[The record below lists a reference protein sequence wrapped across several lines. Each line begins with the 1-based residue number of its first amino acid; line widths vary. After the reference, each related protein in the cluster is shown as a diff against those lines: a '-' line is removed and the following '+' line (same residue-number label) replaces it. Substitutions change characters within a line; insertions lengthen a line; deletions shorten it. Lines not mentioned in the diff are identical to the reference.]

1 MNLCKNC
8 SETHVS
14 RFKNCALPHVERV
27 READRCVHVVYTA
40 LIGAYD
46 DFEAFSAAHEPYRRP
61 GVCYVAIVDAVR
73 SNRSSSYWNAI
84 VRPTLSMSNARSAH
98 LLKPLALFL
107 FPLAN
112 WIVYLDAKT
121 TLTAPP
127 VGWIREASGG
137 AAGLVVLRHP
147 HNPIEYAADGLVRE
161 IVQERRWVAR
171 RRRANWKTDVQDVDR
186 LAQRYCALGPMCRIG
201 DVIESSLMAWNSR
214 YRPSTPMRA
223 LACAWFRE
231 VFETSQREQLSFPF
245 VVDALGARE
254 HVRYLPSKL
263 YRRHWGFMPHLACT
277 ASGVCKPEPAHAHAG
292 ASRSLRAP
300 LKKTAAA
307 ETPSAAK

>member
-1 MNLCKNC
+1 M
-8 SETHVS
+8 
-14 RFKNCALPHVERV
+14 
-27 READRCVHVVYTA
+27 
-40 LIGAYD
+40 
-46 DFEAFSAAHEPYRRP
+46 
-61 GVCYVAIVDAVR
+61 AIVDAVR
-73 SNRSSSYWNAI
+73 SNRSSYWNAI
-84 VRPTLSMSNARSAH
+84 VRPTLSVSNARSAH

-201 DVIESSLMAWNSR
+201 
-214 YRPSTPMRA
+214 
-223 LACAWFRE
+223 
-231 VFETSQREQLSFPF
+231 
-245 VVDALGARE
+245 
-254 HVRYLPSKL
+254 
-263 YRRHWGFMPHLACT
+263 RRHRVEFDGLELALPPIDADARARVRVVSRGVRNVAERAAFLFRLSWTRSERASTCAICLRNCT
-277 ASGVCKPEPAHAHAG
+277 GGTGDLCRTSRARRAAS
-292 ASRSLRAP
+292 ASRSLLTLTP
-300 LKKTAAA
+300 EPA
-307 ETPSAAK
+307 EAYVRR